1 MPANGVGR
9 SVTNN
14 KVNAIIV
21 ELVYAAENGGE
32 IAVEVVTDQLE
43 GMDIMSV
50 LTQVILRWY
59 IL

>member
-1 MPANGVGR
+1 MPANGVGS

-50 LTQVILRWY
+50 LTQVILR
-59 IL
+59 